1 MAKKKNKKLP
11 QIGVLGYLSLDELFD
26 YIFMYMNENIE
37 SDDDYK
43 KMAEYLLSLGGDE
56 NWKLENAYFKK
67 VAENIKDTYPQ
78 SYKKLMDFIKEF
90 ETEELKFWQKITYIL
105 KNEKYID
112 VERIVNEGISYQCD
126 EKFH

>member
-11 QIGVLGYLSLDELFD
+11 QIGVLGYLTLDELFD
-26 YIFMYMNENIE
+26 YIFMYMNENVK

-43 KMAEYLLSLGGDE
+43 KMTEYLLSLGSDE

-67 VAENIKDTYPQ
+67 VAENIKDIYPK

-90 ETEELKFWQKITYIL
+90 ETEELK
-105 KNEKYID
+105 D
-112 VERIVNEGISYQCD
+112 
-126 EKFH
+126 